1 MRWYYFCLKQ
11 AQIAAVA
18 AINGILAMHLNSRES
33 CMKKHYG
40 KEEITKIILNS
51 IDETDFIFLSL
62 DDDGVAMCSSIADKA
77 LIASVLYG
85 MAESLANDDEE
96 KIH

>member
-1 MRWYYFCLKQ
+1 M
-11 AQIAAVA
+11 AAVA
-18 AINGILAMHLNSRES
+18 AKNGILAMHLNSRES

-62 DDDGVAMCSSIADKA
+62 DDDGVAMCSSIPDKA

>member
-1 MRWYYFCLKQ
+1 
-11 AQIAAVA
+11 
-18 AINGILAMHLNSRES
+18 
-33 CMKKHYG
+33 MKKHYG

-62 DDDGVAMCSSIADKA
+62 DEDGVAMCSSIADKA